1 MKRSYFQVKS
11 NIYIYI
17 YIHCLCN
24 FAFDFLLKI
33 LLKIYIFNIA
43 HLGYAQDGGLYF
55 PESIP
60 KLDKI
65 EIEKMANLTYPEL
78 VKQIMPLFIDE
89 SEIPVKDLHLLIDRA
104 FKKFTSNIVIF

>member
-1 MKRSYFQVKS
+1 M
-11 NIYIYI
+11 
-17 YIHCLCN
+17 
-24 FAFDFLLKI
+24 LKI
-33 LLKIYIFNIA
+33 LLKKYIFVIA

-65 EIEKMANLTYPEL
+65 EIEKMADLTYPEL

-89 SEIPVKDLHLLIDRA
+89 SEIPLKELHLLIDRA
-104 FKKFTSNIVIF
+104 FKKFTSNILIF

>member
-1 MKRSYFQVKS
+1 M
-11 NIYIYI
+11 
-17 YIHCLCN
+17 
-24 FAFDFLLKI
+24 LKI
-33 LLKIYIFNIA
+33 LLKEYIFNIA

-89 SEIPVKDLHLLIDRA
+89 SEIPVKDLHLLIMPVL
-104 FKKFTSNIVIF
+104 KLLTLPLKPWMGNICVRKLYLYPISWPLPI

>member
-1 MKRSYFQVKS
+1 M
-11 NIYIYI
+11 
-17 YIHCLCN
+17 
-24 FAFDFLLKI
+24 LKI
-33 LLKIYIFNIA
+33 LLKKYLFVIA

-65 EIEKMANLTYPEL
+65 EIEKMADLTYPEL

-89 SEIPVKDLHLLIDRA
+89 SEIPLKELHLLIDRA
-104 FKKFTSNIVIF
+104 FKKFTSNYNLLMCFRLRYFKRQLKSKSKYFSP